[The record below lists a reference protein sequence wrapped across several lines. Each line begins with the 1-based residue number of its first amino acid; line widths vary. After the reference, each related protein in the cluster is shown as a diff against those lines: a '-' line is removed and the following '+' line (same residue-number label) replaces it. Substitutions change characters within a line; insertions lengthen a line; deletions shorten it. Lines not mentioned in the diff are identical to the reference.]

1 MYSLLDEMIDSQWS
15 WTVCS
20 ATNKEKTDEV
30 GIVTVAMQVWL
41 DVAVVFPVGR
51 NGYIS
56 SCRSI

>member
-1 MYSLLDEMIDSQWS
+1 MVMVGVVCDEQNE
-15 WTVCS
+15 
-20 ATNKEKTDEV
+20 ADEV
-30 GIVTVAMQVWL
+30 DRMKFVMQVSL